1 MADLG
6 KNKWENGAQEATGL
20 VGWGGRVGG
29 VKGTKWRLEIIYSH
43 RSGEQ
48 HTVIILATWK
58 VLDSARYRYHTEDI
72 QF

>member
-1 MADLG
+1 VADLG
-6 KNKWENGAQEATGL
+6 KNKWGKWCTRSHRPGG
-20 VGWGGRVGG
+20 VGWVGG

>member
-1 MADLG
+1 VADLG

-20 VGWGGRVGG
+20 VVVGVCVC
-29 VKGTKWRLEIIYSH
+29 VKGTKWRLEIIYSC

-48 HTVIILATWK
+48 HIVIILATWK